1 MTVSATYMDKAALV
15 MITIMIRPS
24 HISVCS
30 LLTFVHVSNQS
41 KVSWFVLGLSKVLQM
56 FFMDKG

>member
-1 MTVSATYMDKAALV
+1 MDKAALV

-56 FFMDKG
+56 FLMDKG